1 MWPGRIALFLLLTLL
16 LVACGAVPNQPTP
29 TPPIDPDAQ
38 AAQPVELL
46 ANLNRSCATEYS
58 PDIDYFPEKVS
69 VQYAD
74 GWTIEYFNNYKV
86 ITVLTPWR
94 GAEETFQY
102 VLVQCGTPAP
112 SGYGD
117 APMIE
122 VPVNSMIS
130 MSTTY
135 LPHFEALEV
144 LDRLTGVD
152 NADFIYS
159 PAVLDA
165 LATANVPTVGSGPDL
180 DLERVLDIEP
190 NVVMTFAIGSPDTD
204 THPQL
209 TAAGVPVVINADYME
224 TSPLGRAEWVKFT
237 AALFNRERS
246 AENLFER
253 VAEEYNDLAALADT
267 AEQRPTV
274 FTEAPFQGI
283 WYLPGGESYAATLL
297 ADAGAAYLW
306 AEDASTGSLALDF
319 EVVYEQ
325 ALTADY
331 WLNPGI
337 WTSREEMLEA
347 DERFG
352 DFAAF
357 QNGNVY
363 NATSRT
369 TPAGGND
376 YREGGVLN
384 PQLILAD
391 LISIFHPDLLP
402 DHELFYF
409 ERVQ

>member
-1 MWPGRIALFLLLTLL
+1 MRYDSTYSPTLKHRADPQSPAGAGTKPAGHIWPGRIALFLLLTLL

-283 WYLPGGESYAATLL
+283 WYLPGGESYAAT
-297 ADAGAAYLW
+297 
-306 AEDASTGSLALDF
+306 
-319 EVVYEQ
+319 
-325 ALTADY
+325 
-331 WLNPGI
+331 
-337 WTSREEMLEA
+337 
-347 DERFG
+347 
-352 DFAAF
+352 
-357 QNGNVY
+357 
-363 NATSRT
+363 
-369 TPAGGND
+369 
-376 YREGGVLN
+376 
-384 PQLILAD
+384 
-391 LISIFHPDLLP
+391 
-402 DHELFYF
+402 
-409 ERVQ
+409 